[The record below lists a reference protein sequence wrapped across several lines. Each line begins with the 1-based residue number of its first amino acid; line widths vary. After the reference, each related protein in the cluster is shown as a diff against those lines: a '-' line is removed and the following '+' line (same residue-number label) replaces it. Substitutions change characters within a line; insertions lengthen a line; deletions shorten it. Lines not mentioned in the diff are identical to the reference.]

1 MKEQESKGDLTNTAE
16 SVNGLFGN
24 KVKVIQAVQGY
35 RVSEDALILTWFVR
49 SFPGEF
55 ILDVGTGCGIIA
67 FGLALKQPEAT
78 IVGLEIQA
86 ALAHRAGRGLKLNH
100 LESSVSVLRG
110 DLRQADLFFR
120 QGCFD
125 AIVSNPPYHEP
136 GRGRV
141 NIQEEKALSR
151 HQLMMPLSDLFTI
164 SRKLL
169 KPDGRLS
176 LIYPASKLDSVHQ
189 AMKETG
195 FKLSRVLWIHPYE
208 MAPSC
213 LACIEAGPNPAGRD
227 VVEDSLVLYHGP
239 GRRTSNAEAIM
250 AGEDPD
256 CPASIMREIPVTGS
270 PIMSHSLKGDD
281 EKSEDTRCSVSATA
295 SKGPIAQGNGPVG
308 EQSH

>member
-1 MKEQESKGDLTNTAE
+1 MEKQKSKGDLINTTE

-24 KVKVIQAVQGY
+24 KVKVIQALQGY

-49 SFPGEF
+49 SAPGEF

-67 FGLALKQPEAT
+67 FGLALKQPGIT
-78 IVGLEIQA
+78 VVGLEIQA

-100 LESSVSVLRG
+100 LESSVNILRG

-120 QGCFD
+120 HGCFD

-151 HQLMMPLSDLFTI
+151 HQLMMPLSDLFAI

-169 KPDGRLS
+169 KADGRLS
-176 LIYPASKLDSVHQ
+176 LIYPASSLDRVHQ

-195 FKLSRVLWIHPYE
+195 FKLSRMLWIHPYE
-208 MAPSC
+208 RVPSC
-213 LACIEAGPNPAGRD
+213 LVCIEVGPNLPGRD

-239 GRRTSNAEAIM
+239 GRRTSDAEAIM
-250 AGEDPD
+250 TGEDPHRWVKQRTHRSD
-256 CPASIMREIPVTGS
+256 KRADR
-270 PIMSHSLKGDD
+270 
-281 EKSEDTRCSVSATA
+281 
-295 SKGPIAQGNGPVG
+295 
-308 EQSH
+308 

>member
-1 MKEQESKGDLTNTAE
+1 MVGDVALMCGQISITRRYMKRRKSKGDLINTTE

-24 KVKVIQAVQGY
+24 KVKVIQALQGY

-49 SFPGEF
+49 SSPGEF

-67 FGLALKQPEAT
+67 FGLALKQPDAT

-86 ALAHRAGRGLKLNH
+86 ALAHRAGRGLKLNR

-120 QGCFD
+120 HGCFD

-151 HQLMMPLSDLFTI
+151 HQLMMPLSDLFAI

-169 KPDGRLS
+169 KPHGRLS
-176 LIYPASKLDSVHQ
+176 LIYPALRLDRVHQ

-195 FKLSRVLWIHPYE
+195 FKLSRMLWIHPYE
-208 MAPSC
+208 KAPSC
-213 LACIEAGPNPAGRD
+213 LACIEAGPNLPGRE

-239 GRRTSNAEAIM
+239 GRRTSDAEAIM
-250 AGEDPD
+250 AGEDP
-256 CPASIMREIPVTGS
+256 CCLVKHFA
-270 PIMSHSLKGDD
+270 
-281 EKSEDTRCSVSATA
+281 
-295 SKGPIAQGNGPVG
+295 
-308 EQSH
+308 

>member
-1 MKEQESKGDLTNTAE
+1 MKRRKSKGDLINTTE

-24 KVKVIQAVQGY
+24 KVKVIQALQGY

-49 SFPGEF
+49 SSPGEF

-67 FGLALKQPEAT
+67 FGLALKQPDAT

-86 ALAHRAGRGLKLNH
+86 ALAHRAGRGLKLNR

-120 QGCFD
+120 HGCFD

-151 HQLMMPLSDLFTI
+151 HQLMMPLSDLFAI

-169 KPDGRLS
+169 KPHGRLS
-176 LIYPASKLDSVHQ
+176 LIYPALRLDRVHQ

-195 FKLSRVLWIHPYE
+195 FKLSRMLWIHPYE
-208 MAPSC
+208 KAPSC
-213 LACIEAGPNPAGRD
+213 LACIEAGPNLPGRE

-239 GRRTSNAEAIM
+239 GRRTSDAEAIM
-250 AGEDPD
+250 AGEDP
-256 CPASIMREIPVTGS
+256 CCLVKHFA
-270 PIMSHSLKGDD
+270 
-281 EKSEDTRCSVSATA
+281 
-295 SKGPIAQGNGPVG
+295 
-308 EQSH
+308 